1 MNPNSLPLWFG
12 AFLWMFGVSMVVAH
26 IIQRRSSLYR
36 AAQEGG
42 DVQFVERR
50 YRRRMQTSALTMTLG
65 ALIVLCD
72 YLPPFRTSPGLAAGY
87 IVAMLLL
94 SIWLMLLAVGD
105 AMASRVHFAQA
116 MRNNA
121 RTRQSLQATL
131 DEMRR
136 KQAAIYDRDEE
147 ELTIAVG
154 PQ

>member
-1 MNPNSLPLWFG
+1 
-12 AFLWMFGVSMVVAH
+12 MVVAH